1 MPSRQNLSLL
11 STSKSFRISFWN
23 LICDLFSASDE
34 LDTIVQGKDKELK
47 KKETEMQLL
56 KVKMAGLQ
64 TKLENSLAENK
75 ELVSICDQLMESK

>member
-1 MPSRQNLSLL
+1 MQS
-11 STSKSFRISFWN
+11 
-23 LICDLFSASDE
+23 
-34 LDTIVQGKDKELK
+34 KDKELK

-56 KVKMAGLQ
+56 KVKMAGLE